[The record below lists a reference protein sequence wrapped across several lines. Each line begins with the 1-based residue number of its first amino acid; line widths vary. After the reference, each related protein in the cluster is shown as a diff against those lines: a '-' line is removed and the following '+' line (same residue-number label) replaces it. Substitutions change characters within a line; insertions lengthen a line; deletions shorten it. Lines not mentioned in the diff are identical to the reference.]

1 MERIILVIHLMIA
14 AALVAVVLMQKSE
27 GGALGIGGGGMSNF
41 MTGRGTASV
50 LTRAT
55 AVLAA
60 CFMLTSLVLV
70 ILPQLGTKRAS
81 ILPADV
87 TTQEMPRPRRPR
99 ARPCRRRGP
108 SRLPRRWHR
117 NPQLRPFP
125 AFPWV
130 NRIISGPATPRTL
143 ARGAGPAQYCGPM
156 TRFIFITGGVVS
168 SLGKGIS
175 AAALGALLQAR
186 GFKVRLRKLDP
197 YLNVDPGTMSP
208 TQHGE
213 VYVTDDGAET
223 DLDLGHYERFTGVA
237 QPARATTSPPAASI
251 RR

>member
-70 ILPQLGTKRAS
+70 ILPQLGTKRPS

-87 TTQEMPRPRRPR
+87 TTQQMPAPPTAPAGSTLPAPGTSPPPRR
-99 ARPCRRRGP
+99 RRRN
-108 SRLPRRWHR
+108 PR
-117 NPQLRPFP
+117 LRPFP

-130 NRIISGPATPRTL
+130 NRIISAPAMPRCLL
-143 ARGAGPAQYCGPM
+143 A
-156 TRFIFITGGVVS
+156 V
-168 SLGKGIS
+168 
-175 AAALGALLQAR
+175 
-186 GFKVRLRKLDP
+186 
-197 YLNVDPGTMSP
+197 
-208 TQHGE
+208 
-213 VYVTDDGAET
+213 
-223 DLDLGHYERFTGVA
+223 
-237 QPARATTSPPAASI
+237 PAA
-251 RR
+251 RHTVGP